1 MRITEIRKKDG
12 STVYRANIYLGT
24 DVITGKKV
32 KTSVTGRTKKEVKQK
47 AKEAE
52 NKFSTNPTRLMVQTD
67 IKNFGE
73 LTESWLETYKL
84 TVKAQTLVNTKTIL
98 KVHILPTFGGLKLE
112 KISPIFIQTFI
123 NRLAM
128 TFVNFKV
135 VHSIIRRILQHGVL
149 LELLSHNP
157 ARETVFPKR
166 QQPEKQAIK
175 YIDNQD
181 LKKLLDHMEQLAPQ
195 KFLYYYDKVLYNFF
209 IATGCRFGEAIALE
223 WSDIDFENLTVSI
236 SKTYNRQ
243 LDIVSTPKTKAG
255 TRVISIDKKT
265 ALMLKQYRNRQRLQ
279 FLAIGGKNRPKLFL
293 RPLRSYTLVQT

>member
-1 MRITEIRKKDG
+1 MERFIFMKITEVTKKDG
-12 STVYRANIYLGT
+12 SIVYRANIYLGT

-32 KTSVTGRTKKEVKQK
+32 KTRVTGRTKKEVKQK

-84 TVKAQTLVNTKTIL
+84 TVKAQTLINTKTIL

-149 LELLSHNP
+149 LELLPHNP
-157 ARETVFPKR
+157 ARETIFPKR

-181 LKKLLDHMEQLAPQ
+181 LKK
-195 KFLYYYDKVLYNFF
+195 
-209 IATGCRFGEAIALE
+209 T
-223 WSDIDFENLTVSI
+223 T
-236 SKTYNRQ
+236 
-243 LDIVSTPKTKAG
+243 
-255 TRVISIDKKT
+255 
-265 ALMLKQYRNRQRLQ
+265 
-279 FLAIGGKNRPKLFL
+279 
-293 RPLRSYTLVQT
+293 